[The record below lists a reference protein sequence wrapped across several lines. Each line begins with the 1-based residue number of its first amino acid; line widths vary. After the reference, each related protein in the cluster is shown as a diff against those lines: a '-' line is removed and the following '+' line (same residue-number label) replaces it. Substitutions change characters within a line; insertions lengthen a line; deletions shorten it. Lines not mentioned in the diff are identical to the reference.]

1 MFARPSLGRTWM
13 RRALLAAFLLS
24 PLPVMAEVAARLD
37 EASGAVVVTGLA
49 PQDRSLA
56 LSDADAVR
64 LRLEDSPSAR
74 GMLVSI
80 SQDGE
85 ALIVQPR
92 FALKADANYELTVAG
107 ETLRVA
113 LPAPEATTPRL
124 VSFAPSQA
132 VIPANTLRLYL
143 HFSEPMARG
152 QLREMVSLVTA
163 DSTPVASPF
172 LPLEAELWDPSQ
184 TRATLLLDPGR
195 IKQGVGPN
203 VAGGAPLQEGQSYR
217 LTVSPDMRSAAGHP
231 LGSLASVVFRVGP
244 PERRAIAPL
253 TWDILAPAAGSH
265 APLSLAFDR
274 IMDTGTA
281 LRLITVR
288 GPDGQPVQG
297 QITSDDGGWSLIPE
311 RPWLAGRYSLAV
323 DPELEDVAGNTIGAP
338 FDATP
343 GTIGA
348 DTQPVILT
356 VEIANSQDR

>member
-1 MFARPSLGRTWM
+1 MFALQTWM
-13 RRALLAAFLLS
+13 RRALLAAFTLS
-24 PLPVMAEVAARLD
+24 PLPSLAEVAARLD

-49 PQDRSLA
+49 PKFMSMA
-56 LSDADAVR
+56 MTDADSVS
-64 LRLEDSPSAR
+64 LRLENSPSAR
-74 GMLVSI
+74 SMLVEL

-85 ALIVQPR
+85 DLIVAPR
-92 FALKADANYELTVAG
+92 FALKAGAGYELAIAG
-107 ETLRVA
+107 QTLRIA
-113 LPAPEATTPRL
+113 LPAPDAISPRL

-152 QLREMVSLVTA
+152 QLREMVSLATG
-163 DSTPVASPF
+163 DGTPIASPF
-172 LPLEAELWDPSQ
+172 LSLETELWDPSQ

-217 LTVSPDMRSAAGHP
+217 LTVSPEMLSAAGSS
-231 LGSLASVVFRVGP
+231 LGSPVSVAFRVGS
-244 PERRAIAPL
+244 PERRAISPEA
-253 TWDILAPAAGSH
+253 WEILSPTSGSH

-274 IMDTGTA
+274 IVDSGA
-281 LRLITVR
+281 SLRLITLK

-311 RPWLAGRYSLAV
+311 RPWQTGSYSIVV

-338 FDATP
+338 FDAAP
-343 GTIGA
+343 GTIGIQ
-348 DTQPVILT
+348 TEPVILT
-356 VEIANSQDR
+356 FNIKAQ